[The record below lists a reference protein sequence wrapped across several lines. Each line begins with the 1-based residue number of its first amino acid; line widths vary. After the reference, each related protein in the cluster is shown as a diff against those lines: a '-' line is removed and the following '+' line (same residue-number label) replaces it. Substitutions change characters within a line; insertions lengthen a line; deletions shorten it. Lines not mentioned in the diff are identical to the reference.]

1 MLPLVRSSFRC
12 RSAKGK
18 QSPVVIAFQSIW
30 PVSIFSRVKP
40 NIFRKASFA
49 SKIRRREPVSTP
61 KCWEARRNA
70 RESLTLG
77 LGWLGHMNEGSPIG
91 ASPLLAPYIFLAY
104 TRHSPYSTFPEKD
117 CPVPRGQLPRCNLAL
132 STEALKSRTR
142 VNSRPSR
149 VRSRRWV
156 GQKCCQVEGPK

>member
-1 MLPLVRSSFRC
+1 MRIGRRLPSGRTHSFSYGTMLPLVRSSFRC

-61 KCWEARRNA
+61 RCWEARRNA

-91 ASPLLAPYIFLAY
+91 ASPVLAPYIFLAY
-104 TRHSPYSTFPEKD
+104 TRHSPGLRSQRKIVLY
-117 CPVPRGQLPRCNLAL
+117 RGDNFRAAIWL
-132 STEALKSRTR
+132 
-142 VNSRPSR
+142 
-149 VRSRRWV
+149 
-156 GQKCCQVEGPK
+156 